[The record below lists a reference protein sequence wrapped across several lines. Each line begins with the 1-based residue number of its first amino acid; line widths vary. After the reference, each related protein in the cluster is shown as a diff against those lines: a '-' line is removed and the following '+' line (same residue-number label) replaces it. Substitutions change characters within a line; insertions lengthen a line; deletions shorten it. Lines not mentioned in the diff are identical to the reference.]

1 MKHKEVRE
9 ERKKK
14 YGDAKTNHTNIANAW
29 HSILVSHYQQDL
41 PVLPPHVVCLMMASF
56 KLVRAALPFQ
66 YDDDDFID
74 ARNYLDFAEEI
85 YEKNTNGTP
94 ENPSK

>member
-1 MKHKEVRE
+1 
-9 ERKKK
+9 
-14 YGDAKTNHTNIANAW
+14 
-29 HSILVSHYQQDL
+29 
-41 PVLPPHVVCLMMASF
+41 MMTAF

-74 ARNYLDFAEEI
+74 ARNYLDFAEET
-85 YEKNTNGTP
+85 YEKNTDKTP

>member
-74 ARNYLDFAEEI
+74 ARNYLDFAEET
-85 YEKNTNGTP
+85 YEKNTDKTP